1 MAKQIN
7 KMLKA
12 ELVDYIVKSVGNM
25 AEYRTDANQSELEN
39 ELKGMLKKELV
50 VKAERI
56 YADSLQEEPADVPVE
71 KLDAGNSN
79 YFHMHFQA
87 NFQKKLQDG
96 TELPQDWGCAVT
108 FRKLDDGKWVCHKS
122 STRNL
127 AWMTKPKVVYAGRYE
142 PGVER
147 EVISVTERDI
157 KMLKY
162 WLTSG
167 RYGKTVSQYFSNSEL
182 PEYDKCEVGKPMY
195 TDEMQSRSVVQVKP
209 GEAIPF

>member
-1 MAKQIN
+1 MAKAIN
-7 KMLKA
+7 KMLKQ
-12 ELVDYIVKSVGNM
+12 ELVMYIV
-25 AEYRTDANQSELEN
+25 DATHGTEHEKAPSDLTV
-39 ELKGMLKKELV
+39 MLKKDLV
-50 VKAERI
+50 KLAEQI
-56 YADSLQEEPADVPVE
+56 YADSLQEEPVETPVE
-71 KLDAGNSN
+71 ETVLDATSAE

-87 NFQKKLQDG
+87 GFQKKLNDG
-96 TELPQDWGCAVT
+96 TQQPQDWGCAVT

-127 AWMTKPKVVYAGRYE
+127 AWMTKPKVVYAGKYE

-167 RYGKTVSQYFSNSEL
+167 RYGKTVSQYFSNDEL
-182 PEYDKCEVGKPMY
+182 PNYDACEVGKPMY
-195 TDEMQSRSVVQVKP
+195 QSEAVVQVKP
-209 GEAIPF
+209 GEEIPF